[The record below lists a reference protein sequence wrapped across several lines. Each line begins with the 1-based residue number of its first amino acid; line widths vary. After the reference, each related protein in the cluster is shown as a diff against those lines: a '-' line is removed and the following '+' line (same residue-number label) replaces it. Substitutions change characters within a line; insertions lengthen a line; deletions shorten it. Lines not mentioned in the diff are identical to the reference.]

1 MLKYMH
7 NIYKHIY
14 LLNIVLTR
22 KSKTDFKQI
31 CFHSRFCSFKNYFVE
46 LRNWGVYVPSAQFS
60 SVAQSCPTLCVP
72 KNHSMHLFDLNT
84 TLHNAINIITQHIS
98 KEGLL
103 RDFSCIIAICSGMKP
118 CFTRSLIIENFHS
131 GQEICG

>member
-7 NIYKHIY
+7 NIYKYTY
-14 LLNIVLTR
+14 LLNIVLIR

-31 CFHSRFCSFKNYFVE
+31 CFHSRFSSLKNYF
-46 LRNWGVYVPSAQFS
+46 
-60 SVAQSCPTLCVP
+60 QSLGTREYTC
-72 KNHSMHLFDLNT
+72 HLIDYYLFYLNT
-84 TLHNAINIITQHIS
+84 SLTNAINIITQHIS

-103 RDFSCIIAICSGMKP
+103 LDFSCIIAICSGMKP

-131 GQEICG
+131 GQEICCERLYLFIYLF